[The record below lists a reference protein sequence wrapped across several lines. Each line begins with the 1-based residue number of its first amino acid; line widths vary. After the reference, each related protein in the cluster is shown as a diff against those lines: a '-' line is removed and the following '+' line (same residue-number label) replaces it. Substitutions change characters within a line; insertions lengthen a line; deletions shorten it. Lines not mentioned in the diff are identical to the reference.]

1 MTTETTPDRRSTQQ
15 PATDPAP
22 AAAPRGPVGEWW
34 HAAVRHRLFWP
45 VVALVLL
52 LVLNVAFTHN
62 FFSIRLQQGHLYGS
76 LISILLFGAPLILVA
91 LGMTLVIATGGI
103 DLSVGA
109 VVAISGALACLYVSK
124 ETDQNSATGVLVAVV
139 LSLGLGLVLGL
150 WNGVLVARIGV
161 QPIVATL
168 ILMVAG
174 RGVAQLITSGQII
187 TINSSSYGRIGGG
200 YLLTLPISI
209 FIVAGVVAL
218 TVALTRRTALGL
230 MVESVGGNAEA
241 SRLVGINARRIKVMV
256 YMFCALCAAIAG
268 IIISSN
274 VSSADGN
281 NAGLWIELDA
291 ILAVVIGGTS
301 LTGGRFSIG
310 GTVVGALII
319 QTLTTTIYTIGVP
332 TQSTLVFKAVV
343 VICVCLM
350 QSPAFRQKVFTRRRR
365 RPDRPAPQV
374 PRADVAARA
383 EVQA

>member
-1 MTTETTPDRRSTQQ
+1 MTVDK
-15 PATDPAP
+15 
-22 AAAPRGPVGEWW
+22 V
-34 HAAVRHRLFWP
+34 VRHRLFWP
-45 VVALVLL
+45 VLALVLL
-52 LVLNVAFTHN
+52 LLLNVIFTHN
-62 FFSIRLQQGHLYGS
+62 FFSIRLQDGHLYGNV
-76 LISILLFGAPLILVA
+76 ISILLFGAPLILVA

-109 VVAISGALACLYVSK
+109 VVAIGGAIACWHISK
-124 ETDQNSATGVLVAVV
+124 ESDQNSVTGVLIAVA
-139 LSLGLGLVLGL
+139 LALGLGLVLGL
-150 WNGVLVARIGV
+150 WNGVLVARIGI

-200 YLLTLPISI
+200 YLLTLPFSI
-209 FIVAGVVAL
+209 LIVAGVVAL

-241 SRLVGINARRIKVMV
+241 SRLVGINSRRIKLMV

-268 IIISSN
+268 VMISSN
-274 VSSADGN
+274 VSAADGN

-301 LTGGRFSIG
+301 LTGGRFYLG

-319 QTLTTTIYTIGVP
+319 QTLTTTIYSIGVP
-332 TQSTLVFKAVV
+332 TQATMVFKAIV
-343 VICVCLM
+343 VIIVCLM
-350 QSPAFRQKVFTRRRR
+350 QSPAFREKVFTRRRR
-365 RPDRPAPQV
+365 APGRPAAPQPPQPQPEIKPQV
-374 PRADVAARA
+374 